1 MGERV
6 TPFGP
11 PLVWSLSLIK
21 KNGWIRVTLWISGT
35 AKPCKNLTVISR
47 KQQQIDRLTLCP
59 EVFFLSSVEN
69 FLSQSSFPGSFLS
82 DVCVQDE
89 ELSPCLLNLSVK
101 RFPFCGL
108 SPQFNWAI
116 GGWQKKTYPPPPKKE
131 SRTFCSDQNPGCCFS
146 VYKKR
151 GEYTAQFT

>member
-1 MGERV
+1 M
-6 TPFGP
+6 
-11 PLVWSLSLIK
+11 
-21 KNGWIRVTLWISGT
+21 
-35 AKPCKNLTVISR
+35 ISR

-116 GGWQKKTYPPPPKKE
+116 GGWQKKNIPPPHRKKNHGPFAV
-131 SRTFCSDQNPGCCFS
+131 TKTPGVVFL
-146 VYKKR
+146 YTKR
-151 GEYTAQFT
+151 GENIPPSSHREYDKLGGRNSNIFYFHPEIWGRFPI